1 MVNPAAAPDTLMV
14 SSSASGSAAVVR
26 VNSLTAGAEAEVNGA
41 SAEAAMVT
49 SAETGVKSPDSAVPP
64 SSVPS
69 ADRDTVTTVSL
80 VIGSAPAGRDTE
92 AVIAAAAVF
101 SGTRAGETVR
111 TSGAGRGSGVGAA
124 SLSMIDTAAG
134 AER

>member
-26 VNSLTAGAEAEVNGA
+26 VNSLAAGAEAEVNGA
-41 SAEAAMVT
+41 SAEAVMVT

-92 AVIAAAAVF
+92 AVIAAAVF

-111 TSGAGRGSGVGAA
+111 TSGAGNGSGVGAA
-124 SLSMIDTAAG
+124 SLSVIDTAAG